1 MGPSPAM
8 PATDLSAIMPSQ
20 LRPVTYQ
27 DFENAFCKI
36 QPSISQKKS
45 LICMLNGTK
54 CLVAVSDNFFK
65 NVMNVG
71 VAHTHIKPAT

>member
-1 MGPSPAM
+1 M

-36 QPSISQKKS
+36 QPSISQKELDMYVEWNKMFGCS
-45 LICMLNGTK
+45 Q
-54 CLVAVSDNFFK
+54 
-65 NVMNVG
+65 
-71 VAHTHIKPAT
+71 